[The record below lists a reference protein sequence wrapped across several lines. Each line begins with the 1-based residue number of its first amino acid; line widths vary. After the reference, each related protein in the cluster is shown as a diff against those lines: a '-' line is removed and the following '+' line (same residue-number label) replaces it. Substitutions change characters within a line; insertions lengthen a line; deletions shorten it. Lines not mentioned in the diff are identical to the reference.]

1 VIERLDGLGMMVIGA
16 LWMVG
21 VMLVRVRVRD
31 EERMLREKFGRE
43 WERWNARTARYIPG
57 IL

>member
-1 VIERLDGLGMMVIGA
+1 MVVGA

-21 VMLVRVRVRD
+21 VMLIRVRVRD
-31 EERMLREKFGRE
+31 EERMLQEKFGRE